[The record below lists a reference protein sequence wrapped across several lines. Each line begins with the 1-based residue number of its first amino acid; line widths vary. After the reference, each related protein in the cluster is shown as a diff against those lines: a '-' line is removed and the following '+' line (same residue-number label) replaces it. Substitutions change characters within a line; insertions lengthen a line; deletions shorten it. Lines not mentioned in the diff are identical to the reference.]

1 AQAARFGKFARAC
14 RAVGGAA
21 LAIVVG
27 FALLAFSELWV
38 GSATLPRWL
47 PPPPYW
53 VGRTLHGLPF
63 AKSAPWKLVRYK
75 LVGVSLQATALPP
88 WSDAHT
94 PAQAALSAGSYLGWS
109 SATGGSLTLYGH
121 ACTPADPLAALTL
134 RGTSENVEFTGAAL
148 VTADADPGIGYSL
161 PTTRL
166 TGPLPMGDLGSTALA
181 RCRSGAEALHQLGA
195 VRVAEAPANPANL
208 QVHLSTWPAAGVYA
222 ELVVVN
228 PGPASLVVT
237 GVEYAP
243 AQAATGRVRVRRPAS
258 TAVTTRWRGG
268 SGPAVQPP
276 ALSGT
281 PSAAQVNEFQRAKR
295 ALVTSGNLPVDNADE
310 LSIVLRSSEAALIV
324 IDQDSFHPTRPQ
336 LPAFFYPVVSYES
349 PSGAGAALVSDRFA
363 VGWTWQ

>member
-1 AQAARFGKFARAC
+1 MRRPQGARFGEFAPAC
-14 RAVGGAA
+14 RVVGGAA

-94 PAQAALSAGSYLGWS
+94 PAQAALSAGSYLGWT
-109 SATGGSLTLYGH
+109 SATGGSLTFYGH
-121 ACTPADPLAALTL
+121 ACTPADPVAALTL
-134 RGTSENVEFTGAAL
+134 RGTREDVEFTGAAL
-148 VTADADPGIGYSL
+148 ITADADPDVGYSL

-166 TGPLPMGDLGSTALA
+166 TGPLPIGDLGSTALA

-208 QVHLSTWPAAGVYA
+208 QVHLSTWPAVGVYA

-243 AQAATGRVRVRRPAS
+243 AQAATGRVRVM
-258 TAVTTRWRGG
+258 T
-268 SGPAVQPP
+268 GPAVQPP
-276 ALSGT
+276 ALHGT

-295 ALVTSGNLPVDNADE
+295 VLVTSGNLPVDNADE

-324 IDQDSFHPTRPQ
+324 IDQGSFHPTRPQ